1 MDTLNIGLVACREH
15 MPDIWDL
22 AEQFPVEMGKLL
34 AAARAVA
41 AKK

>member
-1 MDTLNIGLVACREH
+1 

-22 AEQFPVEMGKLL
+22 AEQFPVEMEKLL

-41 AKK
+41 ADNEEEKA